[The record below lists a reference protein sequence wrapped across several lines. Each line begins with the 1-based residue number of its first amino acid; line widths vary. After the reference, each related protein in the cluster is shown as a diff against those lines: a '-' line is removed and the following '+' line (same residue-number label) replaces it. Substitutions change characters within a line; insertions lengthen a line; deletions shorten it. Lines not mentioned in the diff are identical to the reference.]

1 MFKLLK
7 RFIKPY
13 LKNFIFATLGIVIES
28 FLELSCPF
36 LMNLLL
42 ESGIE
47 KVDETYILNIEPLI
61 IISSIMLICGIL
73 AFIFGNIFARNVSI
87 LSRGLGYE
95 LRKEEYKHLKEY
107 SFKNLDSISTSSLL
121 TRLTS
126 DVTIISDT
134 INTTFR
140 PLFRSPVMFFSIII
154 VALTTSFT
162 LSIIFL
168 ITFPFAVLIMFLI
181 IKNVK
186 PKFIKIQSNLDK
198 VNRTSKESIISIKT
212 IKSYVKEDYELE
224 RFNSINEEL
233 KKSSNKATSINQLMM
248 PAQELVVY
256 STVVGLLFLGGYLS
270 LSEEY
275 ASIVIKISM
284 FLTYV
289 MQLLATV
296 QMLGN
301 VALQFNRA
309 EASVNRVKDFFNIKS
324 EIIDKK
330 DSLLKIS
337 SGNLEFKDVYFSYYD
352 NDNYVLSN
360 INFKIN
366 IGETIGIIGQTG
378 SSKSSLINL
387 ILRFYDVS
395 KGEILIDDQNIKDIS
410 IKELRNN
417 ITICFQN
424 SFLFNDTI
432 LNNIKWGKKDATL
445 EEVIEAS
452 KIACCYDFITNEL
465 KDGFNTVLSEGG
477 INLSGGQRQRISIA
491 RAILLKPKILILDDS
506 FSALDRLTEKKLKEN
521 LDNYLKDTTKIIIS
535 QKISTIKDSSKIL
548 VLDKGKISNFN
559 SHNYLKDNDLIYK
572 DINDIQ
578 NEGI

>member
-42 ESGIE
+42 ENGIE

-95 LRKEEYKHLKEY
+95 LRKEEYKHLKEC

-186 PKFIKIQSNLDK
+186 PKFIKIQSDLDK

-309 EASVNRVKDFFNIKS
+309 EASVSRVKDFFNIKS

-337 SGNLEFKDVYFSYYD
+337 SGNLEFKNVYFSYYD

-395 KGEILIDDQNIKDIS
+395 KGEILIDNQNIKDIS

-432 LNNIKWGKKDATL
+432 LNNIKRGKKDATL

-559 SHNYLKDNDLIYK
+559 GHNYLKDNDLIYK

>member
-73 AFIFGNIFARNVSI
+73 AFIFGNIFARNISI